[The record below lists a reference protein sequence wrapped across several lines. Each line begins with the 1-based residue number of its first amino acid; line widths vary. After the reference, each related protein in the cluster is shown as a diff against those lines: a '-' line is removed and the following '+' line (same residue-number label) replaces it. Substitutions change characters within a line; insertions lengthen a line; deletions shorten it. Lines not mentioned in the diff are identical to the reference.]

1 MSTDMAYI
9 CAQNIVKTDT
19 NNHVTNTYTH
29 IADRRYLVSEES
41 ARSTGGHI
49 SPVQTPLYSTGQN
62 PDSPGDETDEIG
74 DL

>member
-1 MSTDMAYI
+1 MAYI

-19 NNHVTNTYTH
+19 NNHVTH